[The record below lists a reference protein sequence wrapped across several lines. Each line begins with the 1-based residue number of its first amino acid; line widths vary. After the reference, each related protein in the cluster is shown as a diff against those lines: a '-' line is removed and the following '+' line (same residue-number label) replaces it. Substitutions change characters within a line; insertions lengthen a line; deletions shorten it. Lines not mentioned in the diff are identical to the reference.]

1 MVRQELVIGLRA
13 PTRIRGAW
21 CVSTLLIRVAVQLAR
36 SRSRSLLLP
45 APRPA
50 RLSVCVCVCVCVCLS
65 AFPAV
70 LT

>member
-50 RLSVCVCVCVCVCLS
+50 RLPLRLRLP